1 MAKVVAGADQEGDTN
16 SFVFSKQKLAALPPL
31 PAGKE
36 AVDYNDTH
44 PGSALK
50 LRIVKNSKF
59 FYVVVTGKKMVNGKE
74 KRTFKRERIEFYDPA
89 ININLTD
96 LRERAR
102 IMLTTKKNEAGKAAG
117 ITFRQAYEKMKEV
130 HGVSEKGQ
138 QASDERVS
146 SDGQTET
153 EAESNRAA
161 RRIKARGVRRKAKAP
176 GTYID
181 YEKSLKNMGSLADED
196 LMNIDHE
203 MLRRLHARLDI
214 EKGYRAA
221 DKVIVVTRLVYNFA
235 RSFYLAKDKITS
247 IIQHNPGKILADQ
260 GLIAD
265 VNRDDTH
272 VEPHEIERFFRFLL
286 LVEAESPEMT
296 RRTVAASTARL
307 ILFSTFCGFR
317 PSEAAGIRIENIDK
331 KNRSLTV
338 YDTKNGRDHSI
349 GLSDLAWAIVERE
362 YNPSFEFLFKNSEGG
377 MMSESVTRDWIQ
389 KAGSAINK
397 HLCRKNT
404 RNTFLTYSGF
414 AGVEN
419 VVAARLANH
428 ISHVGQVDSNITMSY
443 KGRWIEDSRKSMQ
456 VIADEMLKHAK
467 MTKAEFG
474 VLAKAAANEAPSEPP
489 VASEA
494 S

>member
-1 MAKVVAGADQEGDTN
+1 MAKTGSDQGTESN
-16 SFVFSKQKLAALPPL
+16 SFVFTKQKLAALPPL
-31 PAGKE
+31 PTGKE

-50 LRIVKNSKF
+50 LRVLKNSKF
-59 FYVVVTGKKMVNGKE
+59 FYVVITGKKMVDGKE
-74 KRTFKRERIEFYDPA
+74 QRTFKRERIEFYDPA

-102 IMLTTKKNEAGKAAG
+102 ALLTTKKNEATKVAG

-138 QASDERVS
+138 KQAEERVS
-146 SDGQTET
+146 SDGKT
-153 EAESNRAA
+153 EAESNRDA
-161 RRIKARGVRRKAKAP
+161 RRLKARGVKRKAKAP
-176 GTYID
+176 GTYAD
-181 YEKSLKNMGSLADED
+181 YEKSLKNMGDLADED

-203 MLRRLHARLDI
+203 MLFRLHARLDI
-214 EKGYRAA
+214 ENGYRAA
-221 DKVIVVTRLVYNFA
+221 DKVIVVARLVYNFA
-235 RSFYLAKDKITS
+235 QSFYLAKDKITS
-247 IIQHNPGKILADQ
+247 IIQHNPGKTLADL
-260 GLIAD
+260 GVIAN
-265 VNRDDTH
+265 VNRDDTYI
-272 VEPHEIERFFRFLL
+272 EPNEIERFFRYLL
-286 LVEAESPEMT
+286 MIEAESPDLA
-296 RRTVAASTARL
+296 RRTVAASAARL

-317 PSEAAGIRIENIDK
+317 PSEAAGIRIEHIDK
-331 KNRSLTV
+331 KNRALTV

-349 GLSDLAWAIVERE
+349 GLSDVAWSIIERE
-362 YNPSFEFLFKNSEGG
+362 YNQNYEFLFKNSEGG

-389 KAGSAINK
+389 KAGSAIGK

-414 AGVEN
+414 AGIEN

-456 VIADEMLKHAK
+456 IIADEMLKHAK

-474 VLAKAAANEAPSEPP
+474 VLTKAAANEAPPEPP
-489 VASEA
+489 KASEA